1 MNLCTIKGVR
11 MEAISAVV
19 PKNVV
24 NNREFAKEHFEEDM
38 TATINALGIE
48 QRHVCANPETTALDM
63 CCKAAERIF
72 EKGIIIRED
81 IGAVVFVT
89 QTPDMLIPNNAS
101 IAQFR
106 LELQRDTLAFDINH
120 ACAGWIYGLWNASL
134 VAKNLNKKV
143 LLLDGDTNSKYV
155 SPWDKGT
162 SLLFGDAGTAT
173 VVTPAGNVPN
183 WYFTFDTDGSKATAT
198 TLDIGFKH
206 QLSERSLEY
215 VLQEDGG
222 KRRQIDMYMD
232 GASIFAHG
240 FQYIPRL
247 IIEFM
252 EELETDE
259 SEYDKLIAH
268 QANLLLLRKVA
279 KRIGFPEEKLSVIIN
294 HYGNSSSTCIPLIIS
309 LGYKDKVE
317 HPLMYAI
324 GAGVSISIGDVNLEG
339 LENLGVQLID
349 F

>member
-19 PKNVV
+19 PKNIV

-63 CCKAAERIF
+63 CCKAADRIF
-72 EKGIIIRED
+72 EDGKIARED

-106 LELQRDTLAFDINH
+106 LGLQRDTLAFDINH

-162 SLLFGDAGTAT
+162 ALLFGDCGTAT
-173 VVTPAGNVPN
+173 IITPADNVPD
-183 WYFTFDTDGSKATAT
+183 WHFTFDTDGSKAAAT
-198 TLDIGFKH
+198 TLDIGFKR
-206 QLSERSLEY
+206 QLSEKSFEY
-215 VLQEDGG
+215 EVQNDGG

-232 GASIFAHG
+232 GAGIFAHG
-240 FQYIPRL
+240 YQFIPKL
-247 IIEFM
+247 INEFM
-252 EELETDE
+252 DELETDE

-268 QANLLLLRKVA
+268 QANLLLLRKVG
-279 KRIGFPEEKLSVIIN
+279 KKVGFPEEKQVYIIEN
-294 HYGNSSSTCIPLIIS
+294 YGNSSSTCIPLAVCIKKEQCHALIY
-309 LGYKDKVE
+309 G
-317 HPLMYAI
+317 I
-324 GAGVSISIGDVNLEG
+324 GAGVSISVGDVRFDGSIYEVS
-339 LENLGVQLID
+339 EEM